1 MTLLPS
7 PHNIISPVTGG
18 QQFIIVN
25 LLSGNADIISETEL
39 EALRDN
45 RSGDYPAE
53 FVQKGYVVN
62 PDEEKLAYRL
72 KYIEFLEERDNEEMQ
87 VFFVPTYSCNFTCSY
102 CYQSEYPNP
111 KHEFGPTVTDAFFHF
126 LKKKFADRK
135 KYITLFGGEP
145 LLGSPKHME
154 NISYF
159 ISACQKNHLDL
170 AIVTNGYSLHEYLP
184 MLDKSFVREVQI
196 TLDGTSEVHNQRRR
210 VKTNKPTFDRIV
222 QNIDACLDK
231 GIPVN
236 LRMVIDREN
245 INNLPQLAK
254 FAIGKGWTALE
265 HFKTQ
270 IGRNY
275 ELHYCQNGQSI
286 LFDRLSLYQEMLT
299 LIREHPHI
307 TEFHKPSFSIM
318 RFLQEN
324 HRLPNALFDSCPACK
339 SEWAMDFTGSIYS
352 CTATVGKPG
361 EKLGT
366 FYPQISMDEE
376 KIKIWQQRDVQH
388 IEKCRDC
395 NVQLICGGGC
405 GSLAKNQHGSILSP
419 DCRPIEQLIGLGA
432 NAYFS

>member
-1 MTLLPS
+1 MRRKLPTDSSISNFFKKERRRRCRCFLS
-7 PHNIISPVTGG
+7 PHTV
-18 QQFIIVN
+18 
-25 LLSGNADIISETEL
+25 A
-39 EALRDN
+39 
-45 RSGDYPAE
+45 
-53 FVQKGYVVN
+53 
-62 PDEEKLAYRL
+62 
-72 KYIEFLEERDNEEMQ
+72 
-87 VFFVPTYSCNFTCSY
+87 NFTCSY
-102 CYQSEYPNP
+102 CYQSEYPDL
-111 KHEFGPTVTDAFFHF
+111 KHAYTREITDAFFHF
-126 LKKKFADRK
+126 LNLKFADRK

-154 NISYF
+154 NIGYF
-159 ISACQKNHLDL
+159 VSSCKKNHLDL

-184 MLDKSFVREVQI
+184 MLDKSFVREIQI
-196 TLDGTSEVHNQRRR
+196 TLDGTQEIHNQRRR
-210 VKTNKPTFDRIV
+210 LKNSHPTFDRIV
-222 QNIDACLDK
+222 NNIDACLDK

-245 INNLPQLAK
+245 INNLPALAD
-254 FAIGKGWTALE
+254 FAIQKGWTSLA

-286 LFDRLSLYQEMLT
+286 LFDRLTLYQELLK
-299 LIREHPHI
+299 LILEHPQI
-307 TEFHKPSFSIM
+307 MEFHKPSFSIM

-324 HRLPNALFDSCPACK
+324 NRLPNALFDSCPACK
-339 SEWAMDFTGSIYS
+339 SEWAMDFTGSVYS

-366 FYPQISMDEE
+366 FYPEVELNEE

-395 NVQLICGGGC
+395 SVQLICGGGC

-419 DCRPIEQLIGLGA
+419 DCRPVAQLISLGA
-432 NAYFS
+432 NAYFH